1 MYLQALKIFKGR
13 RAHWCKATS
22 MSETMLWSADV
33 VVGAYLAGRP
43 GYLPSF
49 GSKVPAHPSLH
60 SPCPP
65 LVPTTGAHQ
74 PLFQTFHRSRQTANC
89 PIEHFR
95 KVISCPQNVQTRKAA
110 FRLNENCKSTQSDIL
125 FLLWESTFLPTDRLL
140 EIRKFILALRSL
152 MVRACDWNPVQEHSI
167 PVSPES
173 QGPLW

>member
-13 RAHWCKATS
+13 CKHWCKATS

-33 VVGAYLAGRP
+33 VVGKGAYLAGRP

-65 LVPTTGAHQ
+65 LVPTTLVPTSHFFKRFTAADRLPIVQ
-74 PLFQTFHRSRQTANC
+74 LSTFAKSSVALRTSKHEKQQSAT
-89 PIEHFR
+89 
-95 KVISCPQNVQTRKAA
+95 

-125 FLLWESTFLPTDRLL
+125 FLLWESTFLPT
-140 EIRKFILALRSL
+140 
-152 MVRACDWNPVQEHSI
+152 P
-167 PVSPES
+167 
-173 QGPLW
+173 

>member
-1 MYLQALKIFKGR
+1 MDRITIICLYRPHRKLPLVIMHRYWKLANISIIMYLQALKIFKGR
-13 RAHWCKATS
+13 CAHWCKATS
-22 MSETMLWSADV
+22 MSETTLWSADMV
-33 VVGAYLAGRP
+33 VGKGAYLAGRP

-95 KVISCPQNVQTRKAA
+95 KVIGCPQNVQRRKATIC
-110 FRLNENCKSTQSDIL
+110 N
-125 FLLWESTFLPTDRLL
+125 
-140 EIRKFILALRSL
+140 
-152 MVRACDWNPVQEHSI
+152 I
-167 PVSPES
+167 PFK
-173 QGPLW
+173 